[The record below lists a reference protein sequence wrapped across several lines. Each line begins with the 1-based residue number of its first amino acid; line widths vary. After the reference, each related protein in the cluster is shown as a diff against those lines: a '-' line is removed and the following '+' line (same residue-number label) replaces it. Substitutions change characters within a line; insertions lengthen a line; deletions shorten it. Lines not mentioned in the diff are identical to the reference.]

1 MWRSV
6 RIRWLS
12 ACAAAALLAV
22 GLGGCH
28 PGQTPASSDSSV
40 VTDYPPVS
48 PPTTEPSG
56 SATTTESTGPEDT
69 GPGGSRLVTVTRR
82 VSDTSVVPGTPG
94 TPDVYNPVYT
104 LQKGDFCLIKK
115 GEVKSTIVVS
125 EDAGPNVTAAANDLA
140 ANLQKMTGKTFPIK
154 SDKETVAGNKILVGK
169 SRYTAAAGVDIPSQY
184 PGKELFRVVA
194 GANLLIL
201 AGNDAGIYKGS
212 QFAVTYFLESLGF
225 GWFGTDDLWTVTPK
239 GDTIYAT
246 SCDITS
252 QASFSSRYTRLSAAE
267 PQLTSRWFVGG
278 ELTQTDHSLPN
289 LVSPDLYGEH
299 PEYFGYSKGTRDP
312 SGKRWWQP
320 CLSNPE
326 VQQLVA
332 DQIIDFFKTNPN
344 YTVASI
350 GQNDGNGDPASEDY
364 ANWCECDDCKKFATD
379 FTQAMMK
386 FANIIGQKIEK
397 QCPGKSI
404 MFYGYFPTFTA
415 PNTTALKAEDNV
427 VMMLCKEG
435 GLTRF
440 IRNGNLFNAAIGQ
453 PQFKDNYQ
461 AWKDLGY
468 QMAIYE
474 WNCPGAA
481 SDKWKDMFWI
491 QGEVF
496 LDNLKWLKQ
505 NGTQY
510 LCMDQGPNPAYERAD
525 GYMDIRWPLWYVSA
539 KGMWDC
545 NLSFEDILMPAC
557 KKLFG
562 PAAADMYAFY
572 KALNDANKNCT
583 APNYYWALPEP
594 EQVYTAQWIAKA
606 DAAMDRAL
614 DAAAKAGGDVFKR
627 VENQSANWEVT
638 KQYT

>member
-1 MWRSV
+1 
-6 RIRWLS
+6 
-12 ACAAAALLAV
+12 
-22 GLGGCH
+22 
-28 PGQTPASSDSSV
+28 
-40 VTDYPPVS
+40 
-48 PPTTEPSG
+48 
-56 SATTTESTGPEDT
+56 
-69 GPGGSRLVTVTRR
+69 
-82 VSDTSVVPGTPG
+82 
-94 TPDVYNPVYT
+94 
-104 LQKGDFCLIKK
+104 
-115 GEVKSTIVVS
+115 
-125 EDAGPNVTAAANDLA
+125 
-140 ANLQKMTGKTFPIK
+140 
-154 SDKETVAGNKILVGK
+154 
-169 SRYTAAAGVDIPSQY
+169 
-184 PGKELFRVVA
+184 
-194 GANLLIL
+194 
-201 AGNDAGIYKGS
+201 
-212 QFAVTYFLESLGF
+212 
-225 GWFGTDDLWTVTPK
+225 
-239 GDTIYAT
+239 
-246 SCDITS
+246 
-252 QASFSSRYTRLSAAE
+252 
-267 PQLTSRWFVGG
+267 
-278 ELTQTDHSLPN
+278 
-289 LVSPDLYGEH
+289 
-299 PEYFGYSKGTRDP
+299 
-312 SGKRWWQP
+312 
-320 CLSNPE
+320 
-326 VQQLVA
+326 
-332 DQIIDFFKTNPN
+332 
-344 YTVASI
+344 
-350 GQNDGNGDPASEDY
+350 
-364 ANWCECDDCKKFATD
+364 
-379 FTQAMMK
+379 MMK

-562 PAAADMYAFY
+562 PAARRT
-572 KALNDANKNCT
+572 CT
-583 APNYYWALPEP
+583 PS
-594 EQVYTAQWIAKA
+594 I
-606 DAAMDRAL
+606 R
-614 DAAAKAGGDVFKR
+614 R
-627 VENQSANWEVT
+627 
-638 KQYT
+638 